1 MRNTEFDHGK
11 VFDWG
16 RASADYA
23 KYRDIYPQ
31 EFYQKILD
39 LGLCQAGQKVLDLG
53 TGTGVLPRNLYQYGA
68 DFTGIDISENQ
79 IGQAKK
85 LAEEGRMNI
94 QFQCIPAEKAG
105 FPDGAFD
112 VVTACQCFFYFKHEE
127 LAPLIHRILKESG
140 TFVILYMAWLP
151 FEDEVAGKSEE
162 LVLKY
167 NPKWT
172 GCRERRHPIEIPE
185 IYEEYFT
192 IGEQTMFDVSV
203 PFTRE
208 SWNGRIRACRGIGA
222 SLTTEE
228 TECFDQ
234 EHRDL
239 LNRIVP
245 PEFEVLHYAAMAVLH
260 KK

>member
-1 MRNTEFDHGK
+1 
-11 VFDWG
+11 
-16 RASADYA
+16 
-23 KYRDIYPQ
+23 
-31 EFYQKILD
+31 
-39 LGLCQAGQKVLDLG
+39 
-53 TGTGVLPRNLYQYGA
+53 
-68 DFTGIDISENQ
+68 
-79 IGQAKK
+79 
-85 LAEEGRMNI
+85 MNI

-112 VVTACQCFFYFKHEE
+112 VVTACQCFFYFNH
-127 LAPLIHRILKESG
+127 
-140 TFVILYMAWLP
+140 
-151 FEDEVAGKSEE
+151 EE

-185 IYEEYFT
+185 NYEEYFT

-222 SLTTEE
+222 SLTPEE
-228 TECFDQ
+228 TERFDQ

-260 KK
+260 KR

>member
-1 MRNTEFDHGK
+1 
-11 VFDWG
+11 
-16 RASADYA
+16 
-23 KYRDIYPQ
+23 
-31 EFYQKILD
+31 
-39 LGLCQAGQKVLDLG
+39 
-53 TGTGVLPRNLYQYGA
+53 
-68 DFTGIDISENQ
+68 
-79 IGQAKK
+79 
-85 LAEEGRMNI
+85 MNI

-105 FPDGAFD
+105 FSDGAFD

-127 LAPLIHRILKESG
+127 LAPLIQRILKESG

-172 GCRERRHPIEIPE
+172 DAWKDGIQLKSPKFMRSTSPSVSRRCRCVRSLYERELEWENQGMPGDR
-185 IYEEYFT
+185 
-192 IGEQTMFDVSV
+192 
-203 PFTRE
+203 RL
-208 SWNGRIRACRGIGA
+208 
-222 SLTTEE
+222 LTTEE

>member
-1 MRNTEFDHGK
+1 MRNTEIDHGK

-105 FPDGAFD
+105 FSDGAFD
-112 VVTACQCFFYFKHEE
+112 VVTACQCFFYFKH
-127 LAPLIHRILKESG
+127 
-140 TFVILYMAWLP
+140 
-151 FEDEVAGKSEE
+151 
-162 LVLKY
+162 
-167 NPKWT
+167 
-172 GCRERRHPIEIPE
+172 E

>member
-1 MRNTEFDHGK
+1 M
-11 VFDWG
+11 
-16 RASADYA
+16 
-23 KYRDIYPQ
+23 
-31 EFYQKILD
+31 
-39 LGLCQAGQKVLDLG
+39 
-53 TGTGVLPRNLYQYGA
+53 
-68 DFTGIDISENQ
+68 
-79 IGQAKK
+79 
-85 LAEEGRMNI
+85 
-94 QFQCIPAEKAG
+94 
-105 FPDGAFD
+105 
-112 VVTACQCFFYFKHEE
+112 
-127 LAPLIHRILKESG
+127 
-140 TFVILYMAWLP
+140 ILYMAWLP

-172 GCRERRHPIEIPE
+172 GCRERRHPIKIPE

-192 IGEQTMFDVSV
+192 IGGQTVFDVSV

-222 SLTTEE
+222 SLTPEE
-228 TECFDQ
+228 TERFDQ